1 MKSNLT
7 IKKKKIAILH
17 PAFGWGGAEAVCI
30 WIIKALK
37 NDFYIDL
44 ITNKMNVSFNKI
56 NSFFG
61 MDFSKDDFKII
72 KLKNYPLDGYIL
84 SSHLVQRYFKKH
96 RREYDLVISTNN
108 EMDFGRKGIQYIHF
122 PAMFEAEEKN
132 NIYKK
137 VYYNFSSWLS
147 GYNREKIKNNLTLT
161 NSNWTKQ
168 MITKAYGI
176 KSRVVYPPIEDIPS
190 NPWDKK
196 ENGFLCVG
204 RISPEKK
211 IERVVKILKEV
222 KKSSPDIHL
231 HIIGAYGDKQYLRKI
246 QYLTKNDKDWIFFNL
261 NVSRNKL
268 KELISSHRYG
278 IHAMEEEH
286 FGMVVAEMIK
296 AACIVFVP
304 KGGGQVEIVGEDER
318 IIYNDIIEAS
328 EKIKK
333 VIQDHLMQ
341 EEILKRLLCLG
352 KIFSKENFMQDIRDS
367 VDILI

>member
-1 MKSNLT
+1 M
-7 IKKKKIAILH
+7 KKKIAILH
-17 PAFGWGGAEAVCI
+17 PSFGWGGAEAVCI
-30 WIIKALK
+30 WIIKTLK
-37 NDFYIDL
+37 NDFNIDL
-44 ITNKMNVSFNKI
+44 ITNRTDVSFNKI

-61 MDFSKDDFKII
+61 MDFSKDDFKKIT
-72 KLKNYPLDGYIL
+72 LKKYPLEGYIL

-96 RREYDLVISTNN
+96 QREYDLVISTNN

-122 PAMFEAEEKN
+122 PTMFEAGEKK

-147 GYNREKIKNNLTLT
+147 GYNREKMKNNLTLT
-161 NSNWTKQ
+161 NSSWTKQ

-176 KSRVVYPPIEDIPS
+176 KSKVVYPPIEDIS
-190 NPWDKK
+190 SIPWDKK

-204 RISPEKK
+204 RIAPEKK
-211 IERVVKILKEV
+211 IEKVIKIIKEV
-222 KKSSPDIHL
+222 KKTFPDIHL
-231 HIIGAYGDKQYLRKI
+231 HIIGAYEDKQYLKKV
-246 QYLTKNDKDWIFFNL
+246 QYLAKSDKNWIFFNL
-261 NVSRNKL
+261 NVSRKKL

-296 AACIVFVP
+296 ATCIVFVP

-328 EKIKK
+328 EKITK
-333 VIQDHLMQ
+333 VLRYPLMQ
-341 EEILKRLLCLG
+341 EEIIKRLLHLG
-352 KIFSKENFMQDIRDS
+352 KIFSKDKFMQDIRDS